1 MSEPL
6 RLVVV
11 GVGRMGRIHA
21 VQMAGLDGIE
31 LVGISDA
38 NPDAAG
44 SLASELGVELID
56 PAVLPDRD
64 DVEAWVI
71 ATPTTTHGAVVSTA
85 LAAGVHVLCEKPLTL
100 HPAEDAEL
108 AAAARRAGRVLQI
121 GFWRRFSPPWS
132 AAKALIDSGGIGR
145 PLYLRL
151 SQWDADPPPPEFC
164 RPEAS
169 GGLAIDCGVH
179 EFDLAEWLTGS
190 TVERVEGHD
199 LLIVDEAVG
208 GVGDVDNLMAVLHL
222 SDGAAAT
229 VDLSRNSRYG
239 DDVRTEILGD
249 SGALFVDTLPRAR
262 ASLATRDGF
271 EALPGSQVDDAMVA
285 GLIAQAEVFHRL
297 VRGEQLDHPD
307 ADASRRAVEIGRA
320 VQASAASGKPVA
332 VP

>member
-1 MSEPL
+1 MLEPL
-6 RLVVV
+6 RLAVV

-21 VQMAGLDGIE
+21 EQMTNLDEIDLIG
-31 LVGISDA
+31 VSDA
-38 NPDAAG
+38 NSDVAG
-44 SLASELGVELID
+44 SLAAELGVESID

-64 DVEAWVI
+64 DIEAWVI
-71 ATPTTTHGAVVSTA
+71 ATPTTTHGAVVETA
-85 LAAGVHVLCEKPLTL
+85 LDAGVHVLCEKPLTL

-108 AAAARRAGRVLQI
+108 AAAARRAGLVLQI

-132 AAKALIDSGGIGR
+132 AARALIESEGIGR
-145 PLYLRL
+145 PVYLRL

-190 TVERVEGHD
+190 TVETVQGHD
-199 LLIVDEAVG
+199 LPLVDEAVG
-208 GVGDVDNLMAVLHL
+208 GVGDVDNLIAVLHL
-222 SDGAAAT
+222 ADGVMAT
-229 VDLSRNSRYG
+229 VDLSRNGRYG

-249 SGALFVDTLPRAR
+249 SGALFIDTLPSARAR
-262 ASLATRDGF
+262 LATRNGF
-271 EALPGSQVDDAMVA
+271 QTLPGSETADAMLA
-285 GLIAQAEVFHRL
+285 GLIAQARVFHRL
-297 VRGEQLDHPD
+297 VRGEQLDHPG

-320 VQASAASGKPVA
+320 VQASAASRQPVA

>member
-1 MSEPL
+1 
-6 RLVVV
+6 
-11 GVGRMGRIHA
+11 MGRIHA

-31 LVGISDA
+31 LVGVSDA

-44 SLASELGVELID
+44 SLAEELGVGSIE
-56 PAVLPDRD
+56 PAALPDRD

-71 ATPTTTHGAVVSTA
+71 ATPTTTHGAVVSRA

-100 HPAEDAEL
+100 HPAEDVEL
-108 AAAARRAGRVLQI
+108 AAAARQAGRILHI

-132 AAKALIDSGGIGR
+132 AAKEVIDSGGIGR
-145 PLYLRL
+145 PVYLRL
-151 SQWDADPPPPEFC
+151 SQWDAHPPPPEFC

-190 TVERVEGHD
+190 TVDTVEGHN
-199 LLIVDEAVG
+199 LPIVDQAVG
-208 GVGDVDNLMAVLHL
+208 GVGDVDNLMAILHL

-249 SGALFVDTLPRAR
+249 SGALFIETLPRGR
-262 ASLATRDGF
+262 TRLANGDGF
-271 EALPGSQVDDAMVA
+271 EALSGSEVDDAMIA
-285 GLIAQAEVFHRL
+285 GLEAQAKVFHRL
-297 VRGEQLDHPD
+297 ARGEQLDHPD

-320 VQASAASGKPVA
+320 VQESAASGKPVA

>member
-1 MSEPL
+1 
-6 RLVVV
+6 
-11 GVGRMGRIHA
+11 MGRIHA

-31 LVGISDA
+31 LVGVSDA
-38 NPDAAG
+38 DPDAAG
-44 SLASELGVELID
+44 SLAAELGVESIE
-56 PAVLPDRD
+56 PAILQDRD

-71 ATPTTTHGAVVSTA
+71 ATPTTTHGAVVSRA
-85 LAAGVHVLCEKPLTL
+85 LASGVHVLCEKPLTL

-108 AAAARRAGRVLQI
+108 AEAARRAGRVLQI

-132 AAKALIDSGGIGR
+132 AAKAIIDSGGIGR

-199 LLIVDEAVG
+199 LPIVDEAVG
-208 GVGDVDNLMAVLHL
+208 GVGDVDNPMAVLHL

-249 SGALFVDTLPRAR
+249 SGALFIDTLPSGQAR
-262 ASLATRDGF
+262 LATRDGF
-271 EALPGSQVDDAMVA
+271 ETLPGSQVDDAMVA
-285 GLIAQAEVFHRL
+285 GLTTQAEVFHRL

-320 VQASAASGKPVA
+320 IQASAASGEPVA